1 MCEKGGKTAFDG
13 KIKAPHDKAMAQFF
27 TSRLNDVLARLESHL
42 HVPWVMTQGCCSIEM
57 ESVQSATY
65 DWKRLGV
72 EKMGEHPSQC
82 DLLIISGWI
91 NDDFR
96 AEIEAAYRQLT
107 GQKIVM
113 VVGACAIS
121 GSPFYN
127 KNQENQYVPASEI
140 LPVDVFVPGCPPRP
154 ESILDALKIVKQ
166 KILPGPDQRTILYGA
181 LKQTPPS

>member
-1 MCEKGGKTAFDG
+1 
-13 KIKAPHDKAMAQFF
+13 MAQFIA
-27 TSRLNDVLARLESHL
+27 SRLKEVLARLESHL
-42 HVPWVMTQGCCSIEM
+42 HVPWIMSHGCCGIEL

-72 EKMGEHPSQC
+72 EKMGDHPSQC

-91 NDDFR
+91 NPDFR
-96 AEIEAAYRQLT
+96 SEIESAYKQLT

-113 VVGACAIS
+113 AVGACAIS
-121 GSPFYN
+121 GSPYAQL
-127 KNQENQYVPASEI
+127 KVQDPKAKDKRVIVSDI
-140 LPVDVFVPGCPPRP
+140 IPVDVYVPGCPPRP

>member
-1 MCEKGGKTAFDG
+1 
-13 KIKAPHDKAMAQFF
+13 MAHFI
-27 TSRLNDVLARLESHL
+27 TSRLKEVLAHLESHL
-42 HVPWVMTQGCCSIEM
+42 HVPFIMGHGCCGIEL

-72 EKMGEHPSQC
+72 EKMGDHPSQC
-82 DLLIISGWI
+82 DLLIVSGWI

-96 AEIEAAYRQLT
+96 TEIEAAYKQLT

-113 VVGACAIS
+113 AVGACAIS
-121 GSPFYN
+121 GSPYEGT
-127 KNQENQYVPASEI
+127 QPSPHGPVRTVLSDVI
-140 LPVDVFVPGCPPRP
+140 PVDVYVPGCPPRP
-154 ESILDALKIVKQ
+154 ETILDALKIVKQ